1 MRSSF
6 AKSIYVG
13 AAVLG
18 LAGLSAVTT
27 TTASA
32 KSYATAG
39 SYTALTK
46 VQNVLVNGTNAIY
59 SKPGTVKGAKVVA
72 SKKTVAK
79 LATSK
84 KSNDTFYAYGTK
96 TTNRGSVY
104 YKIVT
109 MDKKYRGYI
118 YGGKTAGTF
127 AGGIKTTD
135 TLTTAATP
143 ARTAGYYLK
152 DVSKNTLW
160 TAPKN
165 TDINA
170 KKVNLYGAAKTDP
183 FTVDKAATKTKE
195 GSLYYHVTDS
205 KDSSISGWIY
215 AGKGYDTTITDNS
228 KQDLGGLALTVSAD
242 TATADNSVKIVYRDV
257 NNNNAQVVTL
267 PWINAPKSG
276 AATTKAGDPVGA
288 DLVDVSGTKLADF
301 VTNNVPANYKASNI
315 GNATNGV
322 KFGNTIYV
330 DVTEAA
336 TSKVSF
342 VVDTLAGAAKAQAA
356 DKAAVHA
363 QNVAKVAAAKAKATA
378 HDLNIAKVAAAKA
391 KGTAKAKA
399 KATAHALNVAKIA
412 DKAKTDAAKAQA
424 AAAKAMTQPVTVTNA
439 LQVGSALTS
448 KDLTATLTP
457 DAKTALTGEKG
468 VPFNATEL
476 NAVVNGIAVDK
487 GTQNFYASN
496 GDAYHYEFSIT
507 DKSKF
512 ASDNRF
518 AFPGD
523 TLKVGVT
530 AKLVKG
536 AATTAPADNSWIA

>member
-1 MRSSF
+1 MRSSL

-39 SYTALTK
+39 AYTALADK
-46 VQNVLVNGTNAIY
+46 SQNVTVTGTNAIY

-79 LATSK
+79 LAASK
-84 KSNDTFYAYGTK
+84 KSSDTFYAYGTK

-109 MDKKYRGYI
+109 MDKKYRGYV
-118 YGGKTAGTF
+118 YAGKTAGTF
-127 AGGIKTTD
+127 TAGIKAAET
-135 TLTTAATP
+135 TTAATTP
-143 ARTAGYYLK
+143 ARTTGYYLK
-152 DVSKNTLW
+152 DASKNTLW

-165 TDINA
+165 TDIHA
-170 KKVNLYGAAKTDP
+170 KKVSLYGASKSDP

-228 KQDLGGLALTVSAD
+228 KQDLGGLSLNIAAA
-242 TATADNSVKIVYRDV
+242 TATADNSVNVVYRDGAKTILTTAWV
-257 NNNNAQVVTL
+257 NS
-267 PWINAPKSG
+267 P
-276 AATTKAGDPVGA
+276 AANTTTPTKAGNPVTSG
-288 DLVDVSGTKLADF
+288 LVDVSGAKLADF

-315 GNATNGV
+315 AAATTGV

-342 VVDTLAGAAKAQAA
+342 VVDTLANGKDVTDTQAK
-356 DKAAVHA
+356 D
-363 QNVAKVAAAKAKATA
+363 VAGKLTE
-378 HDLNIAKVAAAKA
+378 
-391 KGTAKAKA
+391 
-399 KATAHALNVAKIA
+399 
-412 DKAKTDAAKAQA
+412 
-424 AAAKAMTQPVTVTNA
+424 
-439 LQVGSALTS
+439 GSTLTS
-448 KDLTATLTP
+448 KDFTATLSPT
-457 DAKTALTGEKG
+457 AKENLSG
-468 VPFNATEL
+468 V
-476 NAVVNGIAVDK
+476 K
-487 GTQNFYASN
+487 GTKFTQGQLFAIIAGIKLGNGTKTYYASN
-496 GDAYHYEFSIT
+496 GDAYHYNFAITPADKGGASFIT
-507 DKSKF
+507 D
-512 ASDNRF
+512 NRL

-523 TLKVGVT
+523 TLKASVT
-530 AKLVKG
+530 ATLVKG
-536 AATTAPADNSWIA
+536 AATTASADNSWIA

>member
-32 KSYATAG
+32 KSHVTVGA
-39 SYTALTK
+39 YTALADK
-46 VQNVLVNGTNAIY
+46 SQNVTVTGTNAIY

-79 LATSK
+79 LAASK
-84 KSNDTFYAYGTK
+84 KSSDTFYAYGTK

-127 AGGIKTTD
+127 AAGIKAAET
-135 TLTTAATP
+135 TTAATTP
-143 ARTAGYYLK
+143 ARTTGYYLK
-152 DVSKNTLW
+152 DASKNTLW
-160 TAPKN
+160 TAPKY

-170 KKVNLYGAAKTDP
+170 KKVSLYGAAKSDP

-215 AGKGYDTTITDNS
+215 AGKGYDTTITDNT
-228 KQDLGGLALTVSAD
+228 KQDLGGLSLNIAAA
-242 TATADNSVKIVYRDV
+242 TATPDNSVNVVYRDGAKTVSTMTWV
-257 NNNNAQVVTL
+257 NSPAANAN
-267 PWINAPKSG
+267 P
-276 AATTKAGDPVGA
+276 TKAGDSVDG
-288 DLVDVSGTKLADF
+288 LKDVSSNTLSQF

-315 GNATNGV
+315 ATATAGV

-330 DVTEAA
+330 DVTAAA

-342 VVDTLAGAAKAQAA
+342 VVDTLANDKDVTGAQAK
-356 DKAAVHA
+356 D
-363 QNVAKVAAAKAKATA
+363 VAGKLTEGAT
-378 HDLNIAKVAAAKA
+378 
-391 KGTAKAKA
+391 
-399 KATAHALNVAKIA
+399 
-412 DKAKTDAAKAQA
+412 
-424 AAAKAMTQPVTVTNA
+424 
-439 LQVGSALTS
+439 LTS
-448 KDLTATLTP
+448 KDFTATLSPT
-457 DAKTALTGEKG
+457 AKENLSG
-468 VPFNATEL
+468 V
-476 NAVVNGIAVDK
+476 K
-487 GTQNFYASN
+487 GTKFTQGQLFAIIAGIKLGNGTKTYYASN
-496 GDAYHYEFSIT
+496 GDAYHYNFAITPAKDGASFIT
-507 DKSKF
+507 D
-512 ASDNRF
+512 NRL

-523 TLKVGVT
+523 TLKASVT
-530 AKLVKG
+530 ATLVKG
-536 AATTAPADNSWIA
+536 AATTAASDNSWIA